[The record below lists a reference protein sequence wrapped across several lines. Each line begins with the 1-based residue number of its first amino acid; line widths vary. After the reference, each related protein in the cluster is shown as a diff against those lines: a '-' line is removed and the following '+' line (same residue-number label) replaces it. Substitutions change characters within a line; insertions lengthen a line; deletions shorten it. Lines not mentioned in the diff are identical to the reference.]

1 MYFMSSTQKL
11 SLLHSAVTQMPTSF
25 SGQSDSTSNNKVT
38 MEWTY
43 LKKSVIIDNFI
54 SLHEKNFFPFLLSPC

>member
-38 MEWTY
+38 MERTY
-43 LKKSVIIDNFI
+43 
-54 SLHEKNFFPFLLSPC
+54 